1 MTESEMIS
9 EILRLEL
16 EIINKIITDRTFR
29 PSFDDQFKQH
39 RKKIEKL
46 RKKLKNNPIINK
58 YVSFIVT
65 QQDF

>member
-1 MTESEMIS
+1 MTESDMIS

-58 YVSFIVT
+58 YVSFNVT

>member
-16 EIINKIITDRTFR
+16 EITTKIITHRTFR
-29 PSFDDQFKQH
+29 PSENDQFKEH
-39 RKKIEKL
+39 RKKLEKF

-58 YVSFIVT
+58 HKNFY
-65 QQDF
+65 